1 MSEFVYIYH
10 YGSIFRRTNN
20 HDLSESTPIY
30 TLLKNIPN
38 TSFSQLVVSR
48 LRAEGIDVR
57 IRNSNASSIYPL
69 ATIGMQIEVNEN
81 QFELAQSLVQ
91 EMEKSA
97 LEPNP
102 DIDFHEADEEDIAF
116 ESAMHKREQEIN
128 NAKPTSLIYL
138 LIFLFVMT
146 LLYYFTFTK

>member
-1 MSEFVYIYH
+1 
-10 YGSIFRRTNN
+10 
-20 HDLSESTPIY
+20 
-30 TLLKNIPN
+30 
-38 TSFSQLVVSR
+38 VSR

-102 DIDFHEADEEDIAF
+102 DIDFHESDEEDIAF

-146 LLYYFTFTK
+146 LLYYFTFTE